1 MSVQQIPTILKSM
14 QPQFSKKNAIKITN
28 SQYTMMKEVIQE
40 YCKSH
45 DAPRLYGILGRI
57 SRRMKQTNNPHLWAT
72 EYEYFAN
79 SMMESLKEN
88 DCCRLDDT
96 IENINEI
103 FLRNNKISEPG
114 KNRFNDKSQI
124 MSIFG

>member
-14 QPQFSKKNAIKITN
+14 QPQFDKKNAIKITN
-28 SQYTMMKEVIQE
+28 SQFAMMKEVIQE
-40 YCKSH
+40 YCKAH

-72 EYEYFAN
+72 EYDYFAT
-79 SMMESLKEN
+79 SMMRSLKEN
-88 DCCRLDDT
+88 DYCRTDDT
-96 IENINEI
+96 VEDINEI
-103 FLRNNKISEPG
+103 FLRHDNSSEPG
-114 KNRFNDKSQI
+114 HNRHNDRSQI

>member
-14 QPQFSKKNAIKITN
+14 QPQFNKKNAIKITN
-28 SQYTMMKEVIQE
+28 SQYAMMKEVIQE
-40 YCKSH
+40 YCKTH

-72 EYEYFAN
+72 EYEYFAS
-79 SMMESLKEN
+79 SMMKTLREN
-88 DCCRLDDT
+88 ECCRLDDSLD
-96 IENINEI
+96 NINEI
-103 FLRNNKISEPG
+103 FLRNNKTSEPG
-114 KNRFNDKSQI
+114 NNRFDDKSQI

>member
-1 MSVQQIPTILKSM
+1 
-14 QPQFSKKNAIKITN
+14 
-28 SQYTMMKEVIQE
+28 MKEVIQE
-40 YCKSH
+40 FCKSH

-57 SRRMKQTNNPHLWAT
+57 SRRMKQSNNPHLWAT

-96 IENINEI
+96 VKDINEI
-103 FLRNNKISEPG
+103 FLRNNKDSEPG
-114 KNRFNDKSQI
+114 KNRFDDKSQI